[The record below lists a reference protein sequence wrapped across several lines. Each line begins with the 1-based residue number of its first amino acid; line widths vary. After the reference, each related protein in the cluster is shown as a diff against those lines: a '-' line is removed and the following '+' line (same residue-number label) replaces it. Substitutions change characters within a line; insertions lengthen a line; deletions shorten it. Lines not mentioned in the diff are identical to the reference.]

1 MVTTRQIAQQCG
13 VSIST
18 VSKALNGAG
27 DVSRATAERIRQ
39 AAEELGYMPNPA
51 ARALKT
57 RRSYCFG
64 ILFAAAAEQGLT
76 QEFFSRILN
85 SFKNRSGELGYDIT
99 FIGDRLGKRRIG
111 YAEHALYRNCD
122 GVLLVTGSDEE
133 GDLADELE
141 RAGIPLVCVDHIQPG
156 CGSVLSDNRKGMG
169 DLTRY
174 ALTMGHRRIALIHGE
189 ESFVTRTRI
198 DSFLDECARGGVHIT
213 GEYLREAAYHDPE
226 SARAA
231 TAALLALPQPPTC
244 IFYPDD
250 FAFIGGMNEL
260 ESRGLRLPA
269 DISAAGYD
277 GISICQAFHPRL
289 TTIRQDAEAM
299 GARAAEELAAA
310 IEEGESYI
318 PRQLL
323 IPGELLRG
331 ETVRHL

>member
-1 MVTTRQIAQQCG
+1 MVTIRQIAEYCG

-27 DVSRATAERIRQ
+27 DVSRATAQRIRQ
-39 AAEELGYMPNPA
+39 AAEELGYLPNPA

-85 SFKNRSGELGYDIT
+85 SFKSRSGELGYDIT

-111 YAEHALYRNCD
+111 WAEHALYRNCD
-122 GVLLVTGSDEE
+122 GVLLVTGADEE
-133 GDLADELE
+133 GDIADELI
-141 RAGIPLVCVDHIQPG
+141 RTGIPLVCIDHIHPG
-156 CGSVLSDNRKGMG
+156 CGSILSDNRKGMG

-174 ALTMGHRRIALIHGE
+174 ALSMGHRRIALIHGE

-198 DSFLDECARGGVHIT
+198 DSFLDQCAMGGVRVS

-226 SARAA
+226 SARKA
-231 TAALLALPQPPTC
+231 TEELLSLPQPPTC

-250 FAFIGGMNEL
+250 FAYIGGMNEL
-260 ESRGLRLPA
+260 DRRGLRIPA

-277 GISICQAFHPRL
+277 GISICQAFRPRL
-289 TTIRQDAEAM
+289 TTIRQDAETM

-310 IEEGESYI
+310 IDKGESHT

-331 ETVRHL
+331 ETIRHL